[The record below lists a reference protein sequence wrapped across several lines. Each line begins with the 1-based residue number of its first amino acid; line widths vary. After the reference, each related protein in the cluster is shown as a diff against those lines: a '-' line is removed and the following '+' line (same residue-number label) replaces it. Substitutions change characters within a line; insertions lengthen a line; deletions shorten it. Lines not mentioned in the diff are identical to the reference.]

1 MKKLQFNPYNAGRG
15 GSKKCKPIPI
25 PPRGSGLKS
34 HPILAPPPLRGRENP
49 HGAKRGGAKLPYLV
63 GLVEWVGWV
72 ESLLSPNCMIGF
84 TRVV

>member
-34 HPILAPPPLRGRENP
+34 RPILAPPPLRGRENP
-49 HGAKRGGAKLPYLV
+49 HGAKQGEAGQ
-63 GLVEWVGWV
+63 VGWGKIV
-72 ESLLSPNCMIGF
+72 IPNLNE
-84 TRVV
+84 VLEA